1 MTAMARR
8 ARGFTLI
15 EIMITLVI
23 VAILAGI
30 AIPSYRNY
38 VLRSHRIEA
47 TAALLKVA
55 AAQEKFYLQNNTY
68 TDNVGDVAGL
78 GFSTTDDTDNFTTEN
93 GWYTIT
99 VTAADNEGFTLT
111 AEAEGDQV
119 NDSDC
124 TDFTLE
130 SSGAKSAS
138 SDGCWKK

>member
-1 MTAMARR
+1 MKER

-15 EIMITLVI
+15 ELMITLVI

-38 VLRSHRIEA
+38 VLRSHRVEA
-47 TAALLKVA
+47 TAALLRVA

-78 GFSTTDDTDNFTTEN
+78 GFSTVDDTDEFVTEN
-93 GWYTIT
+93 GWYKIK

-111 AEAEGDQV
+111 ADAEGDQV
-119 NDSDC
+119 NDADC
-124 TDFTLE
+124 TSFGLE
-130 SSGAKSAS
+130 SSGKKTAS
-138 SDGCWKK
+138 TDKCWRK

>member
-1 MTAMARR
+1 MARR
-8 ARGFTLI
+8 TRGFTLI
-15 EIMITLVI
+15 ELMIALVI

-30 AIPSYRNY
+30 AVPSYRNY

-47 TAALLKVA
+47 TSALLKVA

-78 GFSTTDDTDNFTTEN
+78 GFSTTDDTGAFVTEN

-119 NDSDC
+119 NDADC

-138 SDGCWKK
+138 GDGCWKK

>member
-1 MTAMARR
+1 MAMKRTT
-8 ARGFTLI
+8 RGFTLI
-15 EIMITLVI
+15 ELMITLVI

-30 AIPSYRNY
+30 AVPSYRNY

-47 TAALLKVA
+47 TSALLKVA

-78 GFSTTDDTDNFTTEN
+78 GFSTTDDTDNFVTDN

-99 VTAADNEGFTLT
+99 VTDAYNEGFTLT
-111 AEAEGDQV
+111 AEAEGDQA
-119 NDSDC
+119 NDTDC

-138 SDGCWKK
+138 GDGCWKK

>member
-1 MTAMARR
+1 MKRTT
-8 ARGFTLI
+8 RGFTLI
-15 EIMITLVI
+15 ELMITLVI

-30 AIPSYRNY
+30 AVPSYRNY

-78 GFSTTDDTDNFTTEN
+78 GFSTTDDTDNFVTDN

-99 VTAADNEGFTLT
+99 VTDADNEGFTLT
-111 AEAEGDQV
+111 AEAEGDQA
-119 NDSDC
+119 NDTDC

-138 SDGCWKK
+138 GDGCWKK

>member
-1 MTAMARR
+1 MTRT

-15 EIMITLVI
+15 EVMITLVI

-78 GFSTTDDTDNFTTEN
+78 GFSTTDDTDNFATEN

-119 NDSDC
+119 NDADC
-124 TDFTLE
+124 TDFSLE
-130 SSGAKSAS
+130 SSGKKTAS
-138 SDGCWKK
+138 GENCWKK

>member
-1 MTAMARR
+1 MSRQV
-8 ARGFTLI
+8 RGFTLI
-15 EIMITLVI
+15 ELMIALVI

-30 AIPSYRNY
+30 AVPSYRNY
-38 VLRSHRIEA
+38 VLRSHRVEA
-47 TAALLKVA
+47 TSALLRVA

-68 TDNVGDVAGL
+68 TENVGDVAGL
-78 GFSTTDDTDNFTTEN
+78 GFSTDNVTDNFTTEN

-111 AEAEGDQV
+111 AEAAGDQV

-138 SDGCWKK
+138 GDGCWKK